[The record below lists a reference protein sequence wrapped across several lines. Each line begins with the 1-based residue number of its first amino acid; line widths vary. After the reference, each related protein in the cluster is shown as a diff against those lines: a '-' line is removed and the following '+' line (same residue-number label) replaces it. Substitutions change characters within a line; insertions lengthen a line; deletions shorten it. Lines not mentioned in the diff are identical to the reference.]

1 MLKAMQEDLRS
12 QGKWSAIW
20 SEIVLGSYAGT
31 FRGAHINFHPSPQ
44 MPAQLRTTFLSL
56 CLIRAVSDQS
66 TVLK

>member
-1 MLKAMQEDLRS
+1 MLKAMQEDLHS

-20 SEIVLGSYAGT
+20 SEIILGSYAGT

-56 CLIRAVSDQS
+56 
-66 TVLK
+66 